1 MAPGNRRHF
10 LFNNF
15 CSGRSRASVFAM
27 LTESS
32 LRLERYMDLVSFRQ
46 KLTAS
51 NIANADTPGY
61 KTQDIDFQSA
71 LATATGQQPAII
83 DAAGLTTKND
93 GNNVNV
99 DRESRL
105 LSENAI
111 RFTIASNLLQG
122 QIRTLRSAIQ
132 EGRS

>member
-1 MAPGNRRHF
+1 
-10 LFNNF
+10 
-15 CSGRSRASVFAM
+15 M
-27 LTESS
+27 LTESG
-32 LRLERYMDLVSFRQ
+32 LRLERFMDLVSFRQ
-46 KLTAS
+46 KLTSS

-61 KTQDIDFQSA
+61 KSKDIDFQSE
-71 LATATGQQPAII
+71 LAAAATQQPNII
-83 DAAGLTTKND
+83 DAPGLVTKND

-111 RFTIASNLLQG
+111 RFTIASNLLQS

>member
-1 MAPGNRRHF
+1 
-10 LFNNF
+10 
-15 CSGRSRASVFAM
+15 M

-61 KTQDIDFQSA
+61 RTKDIDFQSE
-71 LATATGQQPAII
+71 LAGAVAQQPNVIEAP
-83 DAAGLTTKND
+83 GLVTKND

-111 RFTIASNLLQG
+111 RFTIASNLLQA

-132 EGRS
+132 EGRG

>member
-1 MAPGNRRHF
+1 
-10 LFNNF
+10 
-15 CSGRSRASVFAM
+15 
-27 LTESS
+27 
-32 LRLERYMDLVSFRQ
+32 MDLVSLRQ

-61 KTQDIDFQSA
+61 KTKDVDFQSE
-71 LATATGQQPAII
+71 LATATAPQPRII
-83 DAAGLTTKND
+83 DAPGLTTRND

-111 RFTIASNLLQG
+111 RFTIASNLLQT

>member
-1 MAPGNRRHF
+1 
-10 LFNNF
+10 
-15 CSGRSRASVFAM
+15 
-27 LTESS
+27 
-32 LRLERYMDLVSFRQ
+32 MDLVSLRQ

-61 KTQDIDFQSA
+61 KSKDIDFESE
-71 LATATGQQPAII
+71 LKTATGGQPNVI
-83 DAAGLTTKND
+83 DAPGLVTRND

-111 RFTIASNLLQG
+111 RFTIASNLLQS

-132 EGRS
+132 EGRG

>member
-1 MAPGNRRHF
+1 
-10 LFNNF
+10 
-15 CSGRSRASVFAM
+15 
-27 LTESS
+27 
-32 LRLERYMDLVSFRQ
+32 MDLVSFRQ

-61 KTQDIDFQSA
+61 KTKDIDFQSE
-71 LATATGQQPAII
+71 LTTATGREPNII
-83 DAAGLTTKND
+83 DAPGLATRND

-105 LSENAI
+105 LSENTI
-111 RFTIASNLLQG
+111 RFTIASNLLQT

>member
-1 MAPGNRRHF
+1 
-10 LFNNF
+10 
-15 CSGRSRASVFAM
+15 M
-27 LTESS
+27 LTESG
-32 LRLERYMDLVSFRQ
+32 LRLERYMDLVSLRQ

-61 KTQDIDFQSA
+61 KSKDIDFESE
-71 LATATGQQPAII
+71 LKTATGGQPNVI
-83 DAAGLTTKND
+83 DAPGLVTRND

-111 RFTIASNLLQG
+111 RFTIASNLLQS

-132 EGRS
+132 EGRG

>member
-1 MAPGNRRHF
+1 
-10 LFNNF
+10 
-15 CSGRSRASVFAM
+15 M
-27 LTESS
+27 LTESG

-61 KTQDIDFQSA
+61 KTKDIDFESE
-71 LATATGQQPAII
+71 LATATGRQPNAI
-83 DAAGLTTKND
+83 DAPGLVTKND

-111 RFTIASNLLQG
+111 RFTIASNLLQT

-132 EGRS
+132 EGRG